1 MAGRGT
7 KRSAT
12 VPGSNALEAKRPHFN
27 SPEGMIASVVKALGK
42 ASGLSDSSR
51 AMLQMMAPHCL
62 STAFDQ
68 RHFYESAV
76 ADMLQQALGDAE
88 SSVAAAIKDAA
99 DVEAEAAAELA
110 RLAKCTE
117 SMRARLVSEMEALE
131 AAKKSWCEVHKG
143 LRDAWRTMCEA
154 REDRRQ
160 KDANLFEAVEKKQ
173 ILEAAVSSHLESIS
187 NGTCRDM
194 RESVDE
200 LVAACSKAAIDTG
213 LVQSFALA
221 GRKAPDARTN
231 FDKIVINSL
240 GESVAKRV
248 VELSDLAAQGNPG
261 SADRETAVKDAEA
274 AFASAEC
281 RMREASHKIRRIE
294 VRAQVA
300 ESDVI
305 DAEEDEQRANEEKRR
320 KAAEHVIA
328 QWSMEQFR
336 LGPLVAFKKL
346 KGTPRQESREDREM
360 NPVIHAAPT
369 ESVCHESAP
378 PPEEREATI
387 MEEEQKVEAAVE
399 PIAMDAACHEDVA
412 PPEEKHAESMEEEQ
426 EVEGAVEPIASVAV
440 CPEGVAPPHEKQATS
455 MEEERTVEK
464 VAELVAKDA
473 ECSEIVTP
481 PEESKATDEEEQ
493 TVEGDVEPIASV
505 AVCPD
510 GVAPPDEK
518 QATSMEEAVGERV
531 DEVGENSIE
540 TPEIQQLETRE
551 EVVESHLDSLN
562 AELDDELP
570 DTEQGTKNDD
580 AADEE
585 EFDAQEAVIERV
597 HDEVTEEKI
606 EEVLEDIQQVESSV
620 AVSEVLQADD
630 MDIEHDDDLADHQN
644 PEKMETVE
652 EQLEDMDIERHDEF
666 VDQQNSERMKL
677 VGADADAQMEELE
690 EIVERKDEKE
700 EELETMPTTETNKE
714 QVPDDHGSIVNE
726 EVADIERDVAE
737 EQQERD
743 VADCDDDGKDLV
755 AEDVLHAEVKQTE
768 DRSEM
773 QDAASADVIDEAV
786 TLPLKDDYMGPDED
800 AEDNA
805 LEVDNGIVE
814 EHDPIDTG
822 KDEDVNIV
830 RAEEPFDAHEC
841 QMENR
846 NEEDQNEELQDLA
859 AASENLNAASG
870 PHSTH
875 SSDDIQTPD
884 CNGDLPQS
892 DNNQVG
898 KIADEAT
905 DDLEQKGHD
914 ETTDSEV
921 RDAQES
927 DEKQPEEQ
935 TESHQAEIEAAAAAS
950 EEEQPRSL
958 FPQLRR
964 STGAASSSTDCQ
976 DRPRRFLQHLMKL
989 GGAMSS
995 ASAQVVR
1002 STDENVEADDDRSA
1016 DEHVEVDGAFEEGM
1030 ERCGDSP
1037 SRKRKHDDGDG
1048 MEDDRGPCGRQ
1059 CTLLN
1064 SSSCRIRAGCEVLR
1078 EPEDVCERHESQDV
1092 SSQAIEEKTSR
1103 DCEEDACENSLQKR
1117 HKIDEQTL
1125 LEASDSGINVQAVPI
1140 VADLEMV
1147 PSPARASS

>member
-440 CPEGVAPPHEKQATS
+440 CPEGVAPPH
-455 MEEERTVEK
+455 
-464 VAELVAKDA
+464 
-473 ECSEIVTP
+473 
-481 PEESKATDEEEQ
+481 
-493 TVEGDVEPIASV
+493 
-505 AVCPD
+505 
-510 GVAPPDEK
+510 EK